1 MSNSKTPLSYRDAG
15 VDIEAGD
22 SLVERI
28 KPLVRRTKRPEV
40 MGGLGGF
47 GALVRVPLD
56 RYRKPVMVS
65 GTDGVGTKLR
75 LAIDSHRHDTIGID
89 LVAMCV
95 NDIVVQGAEPIY
107 FLDYY
112 ATGKLDIAVAE
123 KVIAGIVEGCE
134 QAGCALVGGET
145 AEMPGMYHAG
155 DYDLAG
161 FAVGLVEEDGII
173 DGRHTAAGDVI
184 LGLASSGPHS
194 NGYSLIRALLA
205 RENAHA
211 ETLINGQSLL
221 DALMQPTR
229 IYVKSLL
236 KLVQQGL
243 PVKGFAHITGG
254 GITDNLPR
262 IFPEQLGARVD
273 PRQWQRPWVF
283 DWLAKASALDSHS
296 LHQTFNCGIG
306 MTVTVAPQHA
316 NEVAQLLS
324 DCGETVYTIGEMIP
338 GIDGVELV
346 A

>member
-1 MSNSKTPLSYRDAG
+1 MTHSKIPLSYRDSG

-22 SLVERI
+22 SLVDRI
-28 KPLVRRTKRPEV
+28 KPHVKRTRRSEV
-40 MGGLGGF
+40 LGGLGGF

-56 RYRKPVMVS
+56 RFKKPVMVS

-75 LAIDSHRHDTIGID
+75 LAIESGHHDTIGID

-95 NDIVVQGAEPIY
+95 NDIVVQGAEPLF

-112 ATGKLDIAVAE
+112 ATGKLDVDVAE
-123 KVIAGIVEGCE
+123 RVVAGIVEGCV

-145 AEMPGMYHAG
+145 AEMPGMYQTG

-161 FAVGLVEEDGII
+161 FAVGMVEEDAII
-173 DGRHTAAGDVI
+173 DGHHTQAKDVI

-205 RENAHA
+205 RENIHGDAM
-211 ETLINGQSLL
+211 INGQSLL
-221 DALMQPTR
+221 SALMQPTR

-236 KLVQQGL
+236 SLLQAGI

-262 IFPEQLGARVD
+262 IFPAGLGAHIYLS
-273 PRQWQRPWVF
+273 QWQRPWVF
-283 DWLAKASALDSHS
+283 EWLAEASALDAHS

-306 MTVTVAPQHA
+306 MTVTVAPEYAAAATAH
-316 NEVAQLLS
+316 LS
-324 DCGETVYTIGEMIP
+324 ALGERVFTIGEMVA

-346 A
+346 S